1 MSKPSSHMMMQLMS
15 QMAKDNKLL
24 LPHWKPLVELEAN
37 VTLHCVSE
45 NVVHSSVTLVQC
57 LH

>member
-1 MSKPSSHMMMQLMS
+1 
-15 QMAKDNKLL
+15 MAKDNKLL
-24 LPHWKPLVELEAN
+24 LSHWKPLVELEAN
-37 VTLHCVSE
+37 VTLHCVLE